1 MLYLKVYSI
10 SFLVFSK
17 ITPNVLFIYL
27 FVFGCACGRWKFPGQ
42 GLNPHHSSGQSHC
55 SDNSGSST
63 HCTTRELHLKCF
75 KCRLFKENI
84 GRRRS
89 KWKSNYIISID
100 IYLVLY
106 VFKVQRKYF
115 RSKKKVFCFRGVY
128 KVDEE
133 AREIYMKN
141 LKQSSKYE
149 ISVTRNKGFQRA
161 GSLGCQ
167 RGRWA
172 GLGLAA

>member
-1 MLYLKVYSI
+1 MKKIKLICPISLILSPINSLTGDLWVQPWIIGKMLYLKVYSI

-55 SDNSGSST
+55 SDNAGSST

-75 KCRLFKENI
+75 KCWLFKENI

-115 RSKKKVFCFRGVY
+115 RSKKK
-128 KVDEE
+128 
-133 AREIYMKN
+133 
-141 LKQSSKYE
+141 
-149 ISVTRNKGFQRA
+149 GF
-161 GSLGCQ
+161 L
-167 RGRWA
+167 
-172 GLGLAA
+172 L